1 MDENPKKYI
10 KVKEEENPDNLQE
23 ETTIS
28 SQSKFSE
35 INTIQEQKNNKNK
48 LQDNKNKFKY
58 REHYFDKGNV
68 LKYFYDKNGIPKI
81 VIGPHCKNKNII
93 LYL

>member
-23 ETTIS
+23 ETSIS

-35 INTIQEQKNNKNK
+35 INRQ
-48 LQDNKNKFKY
+48 
-58 REHYFDKGNV
+58 R
-68 LKYFYDKNGIPKI
+68 
-81 VIGPHCKNKNII
+81 
-93 LYL
+93 

>member
-10 KVKEEENPDNLQE
+10 KVKEEENLDNLQE
-23 ETTIS
+23 ETSIS

-48 LQDNKNKFKY
+48 FKY
-58 REHYFDKGNV
+58 IEHYFDKGNV

-81 VIGPHCKNKNII
+81 VIGPHCKKKYYYISTI
-93 LYL
+93 L